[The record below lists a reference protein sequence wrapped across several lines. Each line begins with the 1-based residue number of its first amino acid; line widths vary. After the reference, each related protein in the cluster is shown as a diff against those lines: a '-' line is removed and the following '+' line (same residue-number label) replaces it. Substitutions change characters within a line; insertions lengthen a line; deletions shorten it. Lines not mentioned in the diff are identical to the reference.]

1 MRKPVVYIVLI
12 TAAIFTAG
20 ALYAGDTAII
30 LDIKPP
36 SPAKGRLLKG
46 PDLKE
51 GKFDG
56 YGTIDR
62 ITAGEVVID
71 DAYFRLTSGVAF
83 RYLDGTSTSAV
94 NFPVGTRVW
103 FMLYADNII
112 KSVWK
117 EGG

>member
-1 MRKPVVYIVLI
+1 MCKPVVYILLMS
-12 TAAIFTAG
+12 AMIFTAG
-20 ALYAGDTAII
+20 TLHAGDKAI

-36 SPAKGRLLKG
+36 SSETGKPVKGA
-46 PDLKE
+46 DLKE

-56 YGTIDR
+56 YGTIDS

-71 DAYFRLTSGVAF
+71 DAYYRLASSVSF
-83 RYLDGTSTSAV
+83 KYLNGNSTSAV
-94 NFPVGTRVW
+94 NFPVGTKVW
-103 FMLYADNII
+103 FMLYTDNII

>member
-12 TAAIFTAG
+12 TTLIFTAG
-20 ALYAGDTAII
+20 VLWAGDTTI

-36 SPAKGRLLKG
+36 SPAAGHTFRG

-56 YGTIDR
+56 YGTINR
-62 ITAGEVVID
+62 IAIDEVVID
-71 DAYFRLTSGVAF
+71 DAHYRLTTGVAF
-83 RYLDGTSTSAV
+83 RYLDGRSTSV
-94 NFPVGTRVW
+94 DNFPVGTRVW
-103 FMLYADNII
+103 FVLYADNII

-117 EGG
+117 EGR

>member
-1 MRKPVVYIVLI
+1 MRKPVVYSLLMALI
-12 TAAIFTAG
+12 FATG
-20 ALYAGDTAII
+20 PLYAGDAAV

-36 SPAKGRLLKG
+36 ASVTSRPAQE

-71 DAYFRLTSGVAF
+71 DAAYRLSSGVSF
-83 RYLDGTSTSAV
+83 RYLDGNPASAV

-103 FMLYADNII
+103 FVLYADNII